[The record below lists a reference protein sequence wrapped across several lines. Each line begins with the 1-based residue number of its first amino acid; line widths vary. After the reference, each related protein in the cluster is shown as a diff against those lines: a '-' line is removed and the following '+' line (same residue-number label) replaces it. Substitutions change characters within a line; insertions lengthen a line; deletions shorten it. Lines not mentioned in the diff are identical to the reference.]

1 MSDDTA
7 LAELVWE
14 NEGGRVLRL
23 VAVAPGSPRT
33 AGVRVGRIYDPVA
46 EHDGTRVLVDRL
58 WPRGMTRSRARI
70 ESGARLPPRRPHFVR
85 GITTTRSALRSSAA
99 AIGASSTPASK

>member
-23 VAVAPGSPRT
+23 VAGAPGSPRT
-33 AGVRVGRIYDPVA
+33 AGVRVGRIYDPVG

-70 ESGARLPPRRPHFVR
+70 DEWCKAAARRPHFVR
-85 GITTTRSALRSSAA
+85 GITTTRSASRSSAA
-99 AIGASSTPASK
+99 AIGTSSTPASK